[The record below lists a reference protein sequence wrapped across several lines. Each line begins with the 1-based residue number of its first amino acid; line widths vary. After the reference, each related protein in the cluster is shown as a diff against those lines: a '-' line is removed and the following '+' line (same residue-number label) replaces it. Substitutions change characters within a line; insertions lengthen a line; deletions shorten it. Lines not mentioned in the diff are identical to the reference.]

1 MGRFFL
7 LILILQTIGKANMLI
22 QEVFFEDLS
31 LPFYEIEMNVP
42 HEHKSFETKFCQ
54 ISGALALFAG
64 FLSQFYCLWLAVLIK
79 QILKDPIHRLNKF
92 MYCYHFVTISV
103 SIILTLLISAVNNF
117 GVEVTLISFTQIGN
131 FVMRTYDYIRL

>member
-7 LILILQTIGKANMLI
+7 LILILQTVGKVNMLI
-22 QEVFFEDLS
+22 QEVFYEDLS
-31 LPFYEIEMNVP
+31 LPFYEIE
-42 HEHKSFETKFCQ
+42 HKIPQEQRSFETRFCQ
-54 ISGALALFAG
+54 FSGALAIFAG

-103 SIILTLLISAVNNF
+103 SVILTLLISTVNNF
-117 GVEVTLISFTQIGN
+117 GVEV
-131 FVMRTYDYIRL
+131 

>member
-7 LILILQTIGKANMLI
+7 LILILQTIGKVNMLI

-31 LPFYEIEMNVP
+31 LPFYEIETNVP
-42 HEHKSFETKFCQ
+42 KEHRSFETKFCQ
-54 ISGALALFAG
+54 ISGGLAIIAG

-103 SIILTLLISAVNNF
+103 SVFLTFLISTVNNF
-117 GVEVTLISFTQIGN
+117 GVEVSFES
-131 FVMRTYDYIRL
+131 